1 MKEIEYLKEQVENM
15 QEIIMALII
24 LQDPLIKIKLRKAY
38 PKLDEFL
45 TAINSKY

>member
-1 MKEIEYLKEQVENM
+1 MNELEELKEQVKSM

-24 LQDPLIKIKLRKAY
+24 LQDPLVKIKLRKAY

-45 TAINSKY
+45 TAINSKF